1 MEQRGN
7 GVPALDLCDR
17 PFVIFVTASGDV
29 CTWGTLCDSN
39 GRSGNVLPVPC
50 AAFPGGIEEAVGG
63 ASRTSS
69 DGNSWHGRQL
79 AISVPGSRAVAGL
92 GEREDF
98 VTRVAVPAVGTTSS
112 STNTYCG
119 DDARETRAS
128 ACESAR
134 SVQKYRRPPS
144 VAQGERVA
152 GFPQGVEY
160 VSCVYSS
167 AGGPSDE

>member
-1 MEQRGN
+1 MIPTDEAAMYYLYR
-7 GVPALDLCDR
+7 
-17 PFVIFVTASGDV
+17 
-29 CTWGTLCDSN
+29 
-39 GRSGNVLPVPC
+39 

-92 GEREDF
+92 REREDF

-112 STNTYCG
+112 STNTYGG